1 MLASVF
7 KLLVHAVAFSGETV
21 AFSLGN
27 AVAFPNNLFR
37 ICESK

>member
-1 MLASVF
+1 MLATVF
-7 KLLVHAVAFSGETV
+7 KLLSNAVAFSGEAV
-21 AFSLGN
+21 AFSLGD